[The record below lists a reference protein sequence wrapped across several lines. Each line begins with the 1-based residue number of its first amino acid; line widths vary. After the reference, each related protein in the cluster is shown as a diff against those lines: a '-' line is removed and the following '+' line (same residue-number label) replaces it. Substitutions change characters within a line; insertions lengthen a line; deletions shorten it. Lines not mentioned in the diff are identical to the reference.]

1 MLKSLLILSVIFV
14 SQLGFAQQG
23 TAKAFVA
30 LSPAGDFVGTMKST
44 GAATV
49 TGNKVSAKNIVVD
62 LKSMST
68 GLDLRDDH
76 AKNKYME
83 VGKYP
88 EAVLIE
94 ANGENGKGT
103 GKLKFHGKENAIS
116 GTYTIQ
122 GGKMLN
128 ATFKIK
134 LSDYGISDISYKGI
148 GVEDEVKI
156 EVQVPIAA
164 AGAAPAAPAA
174 AATPAAAAPKAV
186 APAQKAPAPVPP
198 KKK

>member
-1 MLKSLLILSVIFV
+1 MLKSLLILSVVLI
-14 SQLGFAQQG
+14 SQTGFAQQG
-23 TAKAFVA
+23 TAKAYVA

-44 GAATV
+44 GGATLS
-49 TGNKVSAKNIVVD
+49 GGKVSAKNIVVD
-62 LKSMST
+62 MKSLST

-94 ANGENGKGT
+94 ATGENGKGT
-103 GKLKFHGKENAIS
+103 GKLRFHGKENPVS
-116 GTYTIQ
+116 GTYTVQ
-122 GGKMLN
+122 GGKVLN
-128 ATFKIK
+128 AEFKIK

-156 EVQVPIAA
+156 EVQVPIVA
-164 AGAAPAAPAA
+164 AGAAPTAPGAVKPAAPAA
-174 AATPAAAAPKAV
+174 KSPPPAAA
-186 APAQKAPAPVPP
+186 QP

>member
-1 MLKSLLILSVIFV
+1 
-14 SQLGFAQQG
+14 
-23 TAKAFVA
+23 
-30 LSPAGDFVGTMKST
+30 
-44 GAATV
+44 
-49 TGNKVSAKNIVVD
+49 
-62 LKSMST
+62 
-68 GLDLRDDH
+68 
-76 AKNKYME
+76 ME

-94 ANGENGKGT
+94 ATGENGKGT
-103 GKLKFHGKENAIS
+103 GKLKFHGKENPVA

-122 GGKMLN
+122 GGKILN

-164 AGAAPAAPAA
+164 AGAPAA
-174 AATPAAAAPKAV
+174 AAAA

>member
-1 MLKSLLILSVIFV
+1 MLKSLLILSVVFI

-23 TAKAFVA
+23 TVKAYVA

-44 GAATV
+44 GAATLS
-49 TGNKVSAKNIVVD
+49 GNKVSAKNIIVD
-62 LKSMST
+62 MKSMVT

-94 ANGENGKGT
+94 ATGENGKGT
-103 GKLKFHGKENAIS
+103 GKLKFHGKENPVA

-122 GGKMLN
+122 GGKILN

-164 AGAAPAAPAA
+164 AGAPAA
-174 AATPAAAAPKAV
+174 AAAA

>member
-1 MLKSLLILSVIFV
+1 MFKSLLILSFILI
-14 SQLGFAQQG
+14 SQNGFAQQG
-23 TAKAFVA
+23 TVKAFVA
-30 LSPAGDFVGTMKST
+30 LSPAGDFVGTMKAT
-44 GAATV
+44 GSATV
-49 TGNKVSAKNIVVD
+49 SGNKVSAKNIVVD
-62 LKSMST
+62 LKSMTT

-83 VGKYP
+83 VSKYP
-88 EAVLIE
+88 EAVLVE
-94 ANGENGKGT
+94 AVGENGKGT
-103 GKLKFHGKENAIS
+103 GKLKFHGKENPIS
-116 GTYTIQ
+116 GTFTVQ

-148 GVEDEVKI
+148 GVEDEVKV

-164 AGAAPAAPAA
+164 AGAAPAA
-174 AATPAAAAPKAV
+174 AATPAAAAP
-186 APAQKAPAPVPP
+186 AQKALAPVPP

>member
-1 MLKSLLILSVIFV
+1 MFKSLLILSVLLV
-14 SQLGFAQQG
+14 SQIGFAQQG
-23 TAKAFVA
+23 TAKAYVS
-30 LSPAGDFVGTMKST
+30 LSPAGDFVGTMKAT
-44 GAATV
+44 GSAAL
-49 TGNKVSAKNIVVD
+49 TGNKVSAKNIIVD
-62 LKSMST
+62 MKSMTT

-83 VGKYP
+83 VSKYP

-94 ANGENGKGT
+94 ASGENGKGT
-103 GKLKFHGKENAIS
+103 GKLKFHGKENPVS

-122 GGKMLN
+122 GGKILN
-128 ATFKIK
+128 AQFKIK
-134 LSDYGISDISYKGI
+134 MSDYGISDISYKGI

-164 AGAAPAAPAA
+164 AGAAAPVAAPAA
-174 AATPAAAAPKAV
+174 GAKPVTPP
-186 APAQKAPAPVPP
+186 PVQP

>member
-1 MLKSLLILSVIFV
+1 MLKSLLILSVVFI
-14 SQLGFAQQG
+14 SQFGFAQQG
-23 TAKAFVA
+23 SVKAYVA

-44 GAATV
+44 GAATLA
-49 TGNKVSAKNIVVD
+49 GGKVSAKNIIVD
-62 LKSMST
+62 MKSLTT

-83 VGKYP
+83 VSKYP
-88 EAVLIE
+88 EAVLVE
-94 ANGENGKGT
+94 ATGENGKGT
-103 GKLKFHGKENAIS
+103 GKLRFHGKENPVS

-122 GGKMLN
+122 GGKILN
-128 ATFKIK
+128 AEFKIK

-156 EVQVPIAA
+156 EVQIPIAA
-164 AGAAPAAPAA
+164 AGVVAPATKPAAPAA
-174 AATPAAAAPKAV
+174 APPAAA
-186 APAQKAPAPVPP
+186 QP

>member
-1 MLKSLLILSVIFV
+1 MLVKSLLILSVIFV

-23 TAKAFVA
+23 TVKVYVA
-30 LSPAGDFVGTMKST
+30 LNPAGDFVGTLKST
-44 GAATV
+44 GAATLV
-49 TGNKVSAKNIVVD
+49 GNKVSAKNIVVD
-62 LKSMST
+62 MKSLTT

-94 ANGENGKGT
+94 ATGENGKGT
-103 GKLKFHGKENAIS
+103 GKLKFHGKENPIS
-116 GTYTIQ
+116 GTYTVQ

-148 GVEDEVKI
+148 GVEDEVKV
-156 EVQVPIAA
+156 EVQVPIAT
-164 AGAAPAAPAA
+164 AGTAPA
-174 AATPAAAAPKAV
+174 
-186 APAQKAPAPVPP
+186 APAQKAPAQTPP